1 MMYRDYPERYQ
12 IVGRAMPDGPRLAVP
27 RDRSRT
33 SRLRATRAIAIAALA
48 TSALCYFLL
57 VAALVLL

>member
-1 MMYRDYPERYQ
+1 MMYRDYAERYQ
-12 IVGRAMPDGPRLAVP
+12 IVGRAMPDGPRLAVL